1 MDEYYIFTFGSDHA
15 LAGKAIKIKGSF
27 MASRLRMI
35 EEFGTKWAFQYS
47 EKEWEDLEN
56 DPNRFWPMEE
66 IIKVI
71 E

>member
-47 EKEWEDLEN
+47 EKEWEDLKN
-56 DPNRFWPMEE
+56 DPDRYWPMEE